1 MNLIQSIVFL
11 IASMVA
17 VSGFYIQGIE
27 FIIAN
32 IRGQSIQ
39 SMLIAVL
46 SFIMGFLER
55 SLDLIILGIM
65 VVLLRVLLINYFLE
79 RTIPKERKFAYEK
92 YLSVPYLLI
101 ADLIFIVLSVILI
114 YKFVFSSLIL
124 REDIVQ
130 SNILVFPLITFFQ
143 GMFLIA
149 SRKSTHTQI
158 IGYVEEENAMILF
171 GIFLL
176 PIPLIIEASIFLDV
190 LALVVISSIIVLEKN
205 EHNPVEDLIG

>member
-1 MNLIQSIVFL
+1 M
-11 IASMVA
+11 
-17 VSGFYIQGIE
+17 
-27 FIIAN
+27 
-32 IRGQSIQ
+32 
-39 SMLIAVL
+39 
-46 SFIMGFLER
+46 
-55 SLDLIILGIM
+55 
-65 VVLLRVLLINYFLE
+65 
-79 RTIPKERKFAYEK
+79 
-92 YLSVPYLLI
+92 
-101 ADLIFIVLSVILI
+101 
-114 YKFVFSSLIL
+114 IL
-124 REDIVQ
+124 RESIVP